1 METYAAKIID
11 SMVVEVIVGDASWA
25 IERLGGL
32 WVDTDTLVGFGWTW
46 DGTNFHP
53 PVEQETPTVVP

>member
-11 SMVVEVIVGDASWA
+11 STVVEVIVGDASWA
-25 IERLGGL
+25 IERLGGE
-32 WVDTDTLVGFGWTW
+32 WIDTDVLVGFGYTW

-53 PVEQETPTVVP
+53 PVEPDLPIGDE